1 MVYGMVERHGGELQ
15 VESQPGLGTTMRLFF
30 RIAPAGTG
38 TAADTLT
45 QLRPAQPSRILVID
59 DDPIILKSLREILE
73 QDGHSVVIAGGGESG
88 IGAFRTASAR
98 GEPFDVVITDLG
110 MPHVDG
116 RTVAAEIKS
125 AAPEVPV
132 IMLTGWG
139 HRLLADKDLPPH
151 VDRVLGKPPRLA
163 ALRAALA
170 EVTNGS
176 VT

>member
-15 VESQPGLGTTMRLFF
+15 IESQPGLGTTMRLIFP
-30 RIAPAGTG
+30 IAPAGTDIS
-38 TAADTLT
+38 ADTLI
-45 QLRPAQPSRILVID
+45 QLRPAQPSRILAID
-59 DDPIILKSLREILE
+59 DDPIILRSLREILE
-73 QDGHSVVIAGGGESG
+73 QDGHSVTIASGGESG
-88 IGAFRTASAR
+88 IDAFRAASAR

-116 RTVAAEIKS
+116 RTVAAAIKS
-125 AAPEVPV
+125 GAPDVPV

-139 HRLLADKDLPPH
+139 HRLLAENDLPLH

-176 VT
+176 PT